1 MLQNKDLN
9 LASPKLDIATDF
21 SNLKLT
27 SIKLHFKKKNILI

>member
-1 MLQNKDLN
+1 MLQNRDLN

-27 SIKLHFKKKNILI
+27 SIKLDTLKKYIF